1 MFKKGFFFFKN
12 EPFAHY
18 LIFGEPRVANRLG
31 QSPKMSNYEQ
41 IAHFLSKSLTRYFFA
56 KNKQF
61 TQKTDERIPSPD
73 S

>member
-1 MFKKGFFFFKN
+1 
-12 EPFAHY
+12 
-18 LIFGEPRVANRLG
+18 
-31 QSPKMSNYEQ
+31 MSNYEQIAQIAHKKLVYEQ